1 MKMIPIGLSYK
12 GGRVRICPLLIREEA
27 RRSGF
32 SPNNQESAHLQTINP
47 MELEGI
53 RWLSRGK
60 PAGNFFEKI
69 ASLQSK
75 ISSRHH
81 LGKRGFKHRV

>member
-1 MKMIPIGLSYK
+1 
-12 GGRVRICPLLIREEA
+12 
-27 RRSGF
+27 
-32 SPNNQESAHLQTINP
+32 

-69 ASLQSK
+69 ASLHSK

-81 LGKRGFKHRV
+81 FGKRGFKHKISDALIFYEHVPS